1 MTDLQRAA
9 QAVLDRWHSPQW
21 EWAKQGPTA
30 DLIAELQRAL
40 VAETLAQTI
49 DHEMMNYK
57 HKESEAVP
65 TPSEEPV
72 VASRDRD
79 ATNAMLIALGHIVRG
94 EDQETWYGYAE
105 CVDKARDALV
115 AALKNQP

>member
-1 MTDLQRAA
+1 
-9 QAVLDRWHSPQW
+9 
-21 EWAKQGPTA
+21 
-30 DLIAELQRAL
+30 
-40 VAETLAQTI
+40 
-49 DHEMMNYK
+49 MMNYK
-57 HKESEAVP
+57 QKESEALS

-72 VASRDRD
+72 VASSERD